1 MLLPVRVDLSMGADA
16 NGFCARL
23 QGGPNSRQRQL
34 FRFTSMRQSFPFVL
48 LLSPL
53 ESSAIACLKDNRSH
67 HAVTG

>member
-48 LLSPL
+48 CFRLLNRLPL
-53 ESSAIACLKDNRSH
+53 H
-67 HAVTG
+67 V